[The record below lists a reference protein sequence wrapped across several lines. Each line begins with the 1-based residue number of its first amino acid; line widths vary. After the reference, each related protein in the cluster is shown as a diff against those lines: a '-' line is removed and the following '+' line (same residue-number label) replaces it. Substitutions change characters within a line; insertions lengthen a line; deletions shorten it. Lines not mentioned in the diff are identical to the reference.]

1 MKTFFQK
8 FLLSIPLRPKV
19 AAIFAIII
27 GTLGLSLP
35 SVYLLIR
42 VQDSLGDITFLKIS
56 RLDLTSEIDFLTC
69 TEYWTGIKIPPK
81 WLSDSI
87 WNTLFRG
94 FPLIMGMQ
102 YFQKFDTKKSMNML
116 FAFVMLYLVSNLVSA
131 ILFAPEPIKCTA
143 GWEVNIYDYSISWFS
158 FAVPIIS
165 LLLGIF
171 AYQKQKML
179 VSSENPA

>member
-8 FLLSIPLRPKV
+8 LILSIPLRPKI
-19 AAIFAIII
+19 AAFFAIII

-35 SVYLLIR
+35 SVYLFIR
-42 VQDSLGDITFLKIS
+42 IQDSIAVITFLKIS
-56 RLDLTSEIDFLTC
+56 RLDLNSVIDFLTC
-69 TEYWTGIKIPPK
+69 TEYLTGIKLPSY

-102 YFQKFDTKKSMNML
+102 YFHKFDTKKSRNML
-116 FAFVMLYLVSNLVSA
+116 FAFVMLYLVSNLVFA
-131 ILFAPEPIKCTA
+131 ILFVPEPIKCTP
-143 GWEVNIYDYSISWFS
+143 GWEVAIYDYSISWFS
-158 FAVPIIS
+158 FFVPIVS

-171 AYQKQKML
+171 AYQKQKTL
-179 VSSENPA
+179 VSLENPV